1 MGVCRKEWQV
11 LRKLI
16 ADRRLL
22 FGYILAHLFIFFTF
36 EQEKVFW
43 YIFTA
48 TMLVLIS
55 YSILDETEQQE
66 SKRFHLFIGII
77 SGSILYGVFW
87 LGNTLIDML
96 NLPLS
101 DQITALYKLF
111 SPELTWHYLVLF
123 LIISPGE
130 EIFWRGFIQK
140 KLLTYTNPWTSILI
154 STLLYAS
161 VQFYSGELI
170 LILAGLTGGFV
181 WGILYAWKRSIRLV
195 IISHIVFDLLLFGLF
210 PLR

>member
-1 MGVCRKEWQV
+1 MRT
-11 LRKLI
+11 LI

-36 EQEKVFW
+36 EQAKVFW

-55 YSILDETEQQE
+55 YSILDEAEQHA
-66 SKRFHLFIGII
+66 SKRYHLFIGIV
-77 SGSILYGVFW
+77 SGMFIYGLFW
-87 LGNTLIDML
+87 IGNTLIDLL

-101 DQITALYKLF
+101 GQITALYKLF
-111 SPELTWHYLVLF
+111 SPELTWHYVVLF
-123 LIISPGE
+123 CIIGPGE

-140 KLLTYTNPWTSILI
+140 KLLTYTTPRTSIVL

-161 VQFYSGELI
+161 VQIHSGELV
-170 LILAGLTGGFV
+170 LIIAALTGGFIWSV
-181 WGILYAWKRSIRLV
+181 LYAWKRSTRLV
-195 IISHIVFDLLLFGLF
+195 IISHIVFDLLLFGLL

>member
-1 MGVCRKEWQV
+1 VACLK
-11 LRKLI
+11 KLF

-48 TMLVLIS
+48 AMLVLIS
-55 YSILDETEQQE
+55 YSILDEAEHQT
-66 SKRFHLFIGII
+66 SKRFHMIIGIV
-77 SGSILYGVFW
+77 SGVILYGVFW
-87 LGNTLIDML
+87 IGNSLIELL

-101 DQITALYKLF
+101 GQITALYKLF
-111 SPELTWHYLVLF
+111 APELTWHYLVLF
-123 LIISPGE
+123 LIIGPGE

-140 KLLTYTNPWTSILI
+140 KLLTYANPWTSILV

-161 VQFYSGELI
+161 VQIHSGEFV
-170 LILAGLTGGFV
+170 LILAALTGGFV
-181 WGILYAWKRSIRLV
+181 WSILYAWKRSIRLV

>member
-1 MGVCRKEWQV
+1 M
-11 LRKLI
+11 RKLI

-55 YSILDETEQQE
+55 YSILDETEPRT
-66 SKRFHLFIGII
+66 SKRFHLVWGIGSGAFI
-77 SGSILYGVFW
+77 YGLFW
-87 LGNTLIDML
+87 IGNTLIDLL

-101 DQITALYKLF
+101 NQITALYKLF

-123 LIISPGE
+123 IIIGPGE
-130 EIFWRGFIQK
+130 EIFWRGFVQK
-140 KLLTYTNPWTSILI
+140 RLLTYTNPWTSILL
-154 STLLYAS
+154 STILYAS
-161 VQFYSGELI
+161 VQIHSGELV
-170 LILAGLTGGFV
+170 LIIAALTGGFV
-181 WGILYAWKRSIRLV
+181 WSILYAWKRSIRLV
-195 IISHIVFDLLLFGLF
+195 IISHIIFDLLLFGLF

>member
-1 MGVCRKEWQV
+1 VACLK
-11 LRKLI
+11 KLI

-22 FGYILAHLFIFFTF
+22 FGYILAHLLIFFTF
-36 EQEKVFW
+36 EQVKVFW

-55 YSILDETEQQE
+55 YSILDEASHRA
-66 SKRFHLFIGII
+66 SKRFHFFIGIF
-77 SGSILYGVFW
+77 SGTFLYGLFW
-87 LGNTLIDML
+87 IGNTLIDLL

-101 DQITALYKLF
+101 GQITALYKLF

-123 LIISPGE
+123 LIIGPGE
-130 EIFWRGFIQK
+130 EIFWRGFVQK
-140 KLLTYTNPWTSILI
+140 KLLIYLPPWTSIVL

-161 VQFYSGELI
+161 IQIHSGEFVLI
-170 LILAGLTGGFV
+170 IAALTGGLV
-181 WGILYAWKRSIRLV
+181 WSILYAWKRSIRLV
-195 IISHIVFDLLLFGLF
+195 ILSHIVFDLLLFGLF

>member
-1 MGVCRKEWQV
+1 VAC

-16 ADRRLL
+16 TDRRLL

-48 TMLVLIS
+48 TMLILIS
-55 YSILDETEQQE
+55 YSILDEAEQRE
-66 SKRFHLFIGII
+66 SRKFHLFIGIL
-77 SGSILYGVFW
+77 SGALLYGVFW
-87 LGNTLIDML
+87 IGDTLFDLL

-101 DQITALYKLF
+101 NQITALYKLF
-111 SPELTWHYLVLF
+111 SPELTWHYFVLF
-123 LIISPGE
+123 LIIIPGE

-140 KLLTYTNPWTSILI
+140 KLLTHTNAWTSIIL

-161 VQFYSGELI
+161 VQIHSGEFV

-181 WGILYAWKRSIRLV
+181 WSILYAWKHSIRLV